1 MTVAELAARVG
12 DVPLWRIHTDP
23 APGIGTVDDVERIR
37 RERGVLCE
45 LIDSVLVEKAVSY
58 ETAFLALE
66 IGRLLGNFVHP
77 RGLGW
82 VVGAD
87 GFVWVGDRHLR
98 VPDVHF
104 TRRDQLPGQRIPKSG
119 FPAVGPALVVEVFSP
134 GNTLGEMELKRRHFF
149 AAGTELFWVVYPNR
163 QEVEVYT
170 DPETHRILSRDET
183 LDGGDV
189 LPGFAVQVA
198 DLFNAARLASGDHLD
213 SSLPEAT

>member
-98 VPDVHF
+98 APDVHF
-104 TRRDQLPGQRIPKSG
+104 TRRGCEKMGLAPSRNGENPGESAVAKVPVPIFSQPRTDNDG
-119 FPAVGPALVVEVFSP
+119 RNVPASACG
-134 GNTLGEMELKRRHFF
+134 
-149 AAGTELFWVVYPNR
+149 
-163 QEVEVYT
+163 
-170 DPETHRILSRDET
+170 
-183 LDGGDV
+183 
-189 LPGFAVQVA
+189 
-198 DLFNAARLASGDHLD
+198 LD
-213 SSLPEAT
+213 SSIVPKRISKHSARFRSN

>member
-23 APGIGTVDDVERIR
+23 APGTGTEDDVERIR

-45 LIDSVLVEKAVSY
+45 LIDSVLVEKAVRY

-77 RGLGW
+77 RRLGW

-98 VPDVHF
+98 APDVHF
-104 TRRDQLPGQRIPKSG
+104 TRREQLPGQRIPKSG
-119 FPAVGPALVVEVFSP
+119 FPEVGPALVVEVFSP
-134 GNTLGEMELKRRHFF
+134 GNTPGEMERKRRHFF
-149 AAGTELFWVVYPNR
+149 AAGTKLFWIVYPDR
-163 QEVEVYT
+163 QEIEVYT
-170 DPETHRILSRDET
+170 DSETHRILSRDNT

-189 LPGFAVQVA
+189 LPGFAVKVA
-198 DLFNAARLASGDHLD
+198 ELFNAVKLADGEHPGSGMG
-213 SSLPEAT
+213 